1 MISPKRSLTKL
12 ITVLATLPAVTLL
25 VLPHAQAQTF
35 TVLHTFHGKNGNG
48 PSGALL
54 RDKAGNLYGTTEAGG
69 TGECGNYGCG
79 TVFKLDKH
87 GKQVWLH
94 SFDVTD
100 GEEPFEGLVRDG
112 AGNLYGTTA
121 FGGRMTCVSGCGVVF
136 KLDDSGHETV
146 MYKFRKPPDGYSPNS
161 SLVRDHLGNLYGI
174 TQGGGKYSLGTI
186 FRVNKNGKEKVLHDF
201 TGGADGCVPAAGLI
215 MDAAGNLYGV
225 GAVGGGLGLCDQG
238 YGVVFKVDTAGTLT
252 VLHTFTFGDG
262 AYPGSVL
269 LLDEAGNLYGTT
281 EGGGSGECGFDGCGT
296 VFKLSPQPDG
306 TWSGG
311 AVYYFCSLSGCA
323 DGERP
328 VNGPLIMDS
337 GGNLYG
343 TTIFG
348 GTSQACNGSCGVVYE
363 LASDGTESV
372 LHDFQGGADGGIPLA
387 GLTIDHAGNLYGVA
401 AKGGDRNCDHPW
413 GCGIVFKIAP

>member
-1 MISPKRSLTKL
+1 MISTKRSVTKL

-25 VLPHAQAQTF
+25 VFPHAQAQTF
-35 TVLHTFHGKNGNG
+35 TVLHTFHGKNGAG

-69 TGECGNYGCG
+69 AGECGNYGCG

-100 GEEPFEGLVRDG
+100 GEEPFERLVRDG

-136 KLDDSGHETV
+136 KLDDGGHETV

-174 TQGGGKYSLGTI
+174 TESGGAYSSGTI

-201 TGGADGCVPAAGLI
+201 TGGSDGCVPVAGLI
-215 MDAAGNLYGV
+215 SDSAGNLYG
-225 GAVGGGLGLCDQG
+225 ATAQGGFGLCDQG
-238 YGVVFKVDTAGTLT
+238 YGVVFKLDTTGTLT
-252 VLHTFTFGDG
+252 VLHNFDFGDG
-262 AYPGSVL
+262 AYPESIL

-281 EGGGSGECGFDGCGT
+281 EGGGSGECGFGGCGT

-323 DGERP
+323 DGRGP
-328 VNGPLIMDS
+328 TSGPLARDS
-337 GGNLYG
+337 AGNLYG
-343 TTIFG
+343 TTTFG
-348 GTSQACNGSCGVVYE
+348 GQSRCNGSGCGVV
-363 LASDGTESV
+363 
-372 LHDFQGGADGGIPLA
+372 FKIGADGGETVIYSFTHGADGAFPIA
-387 GLTIDHAGNLYGVA
+387 GLTIDASGRLYGVA
-401 AKGGDRNCDHPW
+401 QNGGDEKCSPPH
-413 GCGIVFKIAP
+413 GCGTVFRITP